1 MRIPAFCDN
10 KNCNSIF
17 SSGIEVNNARN
28 ITLVGN
34 KSGPCPNCG
43 GMGHIPDGV
52 YNFIENTIEILSA
65 PGKTIEELKVFT
77 SIIKEAHEKKLSHEI
92 VADKI
97 RKEAPSFSKFLEIFP
112 KTKEEWYS
120 FIGLA
125 LMVASMVYSQKT
137 TEINITNNIT
147 VDKVMEQ
154 VYLNPEKKLVKIEA
168 EEKVGRNDK
177 CPCGSEKKYKKCHGK

>member
-10 KNCNSIF
+10 PNCNSIF
-17 SSGIEVNNARN
+17 SSGIEVANSRN
-28 ITLVGN
+28 VTLVGN

-52 YNFIENTIEILSA
+52 FNFIENTIEILSA

-77 SIIKEAHEKKLSHEI
+77 SIIKEAYEKKLSHEA

-97 RKEAPSFSKFLEIFP
+97 KKEAPSFSRIIDIFP
-112 KTKEEWYS
+112 KTKDEWYS

-125 LMVASMVYSQKT
+125 LMVASLVYSQKT
-137 TEINITNNIT
+137 TEVNINNNIT
-147 VDKVMEQ
+147 VNQVIEQ
-154 VYLNPEKKLVKIEA
+154 VYLNPEKELRENDVK
-168 EEKVGRNDK
+168 EKMSRKEK
-177 CPCGSEKKYKKCHGK
+177 CHCGSGVKYKKCHGK